1 MSMINMIGQGSNSG
15 SIKSANSTD
24 SLTLPRNT
32 TMRLSAQNEDENE
45 IMNLLLE
52 VFVNENINIKDCPND
67 QAKEDRAKIKREL
80 SDIRACL
87 DRIETLCRS
96 IMFPIRFPCYILTNF
111 LIISLDKMFQM
122 ETATTDQH
130 LLGRRE

>member
-1 MSMINMIGQGSNSG
+1 MSIANIIGQGSNSG

-52 VFVNENINIKDCPND
+52 VFVNENRHLKDRPND

-96 IMFPIRFPCYILTNF
+96 LMFPIRFPC
-111 LIISLDKMFQM
+111 
-122 ETATTDQH
+122 
-130 LLGRRE
+130 

>member
-1 MSMINMIGQGSNSG
+1 MSIATIIGQGSNSG

-52 VFVNENINIKDCPND
+52 VFVNENNNIKDLPND

-96 IMFPIRFPCYILTNF
+96 ITFPIRFPL
-111 LIISLDKMFQM
+111 LHPDKLF
-122 ETATTDQH
+122 
-130 LLGRRE
+130 

>member
-1 MSMINMIGQGSNSG
+1 MSIANIIGQGSNSG

-52 VFVNENINIKDCPND
+52 VFVNENNNIKDLPND

-96 IMFPIRFPCYILTNF
+96 ITFPIRFPL
-111 LIISLDKMFQM
+111 LHPDKLF
-122 ETATTDQH
+122 
-130 LLGRRE
+130 